1 MTIVQNTKKI
11 IRSYYLLLAFALVSQ
26 AVITCVKLG
35 QTISYNHRLQAIT
48 VEKQQLQREY
58 ELKQVELSAA
68 NSLLANKIELDQG
81 YVPISSPIVISA
93 QETLALR

>member
-1 MTIVQNTKKI
+1 MTLAKNTKKI
-11 IRSYYLLLAFALVSQ
+11 VRYYYLVLGFALITQ
-26 AVITCVKLG
+26 AVTTCVKLG

-68 NSLLANKIELDQG
+68 NSLLANKINLDDS
-81 YVPISSPIVISA
+81 YSAISSPIVISA